1 MLRILEAE
9 HVGDL
14 LHACLRLE
22 QGVLRSFDYLE
33 LDVFSR
39 GPACLRLHQI
49 SEIVGRQT
57 YLGGEVLHRGQ
68 SVQLRHSGIP
78 VVVQQ
83 PLETHKHVV
92 VQFLARDELAFVET
106 HAVVEQDLDVRNDKG
121 LGELVDRMLEFAGNL
136 SHVILYDQP
145 FVDRQVQGLI
155 GCIGEEGV
163 LPYLLGQRGAV
174 QEIGVEQQ
182 GVGFRHGAALDAL
195 DADGLPR
202 GEAYHGLV
210 VVVVLRLSIIDGA
223 AHGLFQEEGVKAES
237 HPVFAFGRLA
247 FRTVEMD
254 DADQRVLGAE
264 SEKPVILFDGVRLD
278 DFHVRFVCPKITLF
292 RGKHHQ
298 KRKRKPTCG
307 SYFRKID
314 TNSVD
319 LSTDILLPPYFRRR
333 YPSIDFQV
341 CCHAENKPQNL
352 RLIRR
357 KNTTFAKSACVMY
370 IYEHKDWPSF
380 SWNQELV
387 HAKLNEVYK
396 AVGYLMGRLSLM
408 GFDDKMSAIAE
419 ALSHDI
425 IASSEIEGVELNT
438 EQVRS
443 SVARKL
449 GVPTTS
455 PVQVSRYVDGVVEM
469 ALDATVNYSAPL
481 THERLFGWHNCLFPS
496 GWSGT
501 VKIDVA
507 QYRSGEMKVISGML
521 GREKVHYAAPSAERV
536 EEEMTRFLEWFNS
549 DTQNGYLKSA
559 VAHLWFVCI
568 HPFDDGNGRIG
579 RAIADM
585 ALSQA
590 ENSSMRFFS
599 ISHQINADK
608 KQYYH
613 ILEKTQK
620 GSCEI
625 TEWILWYL
633 DCLLR
638 SVGQSDRILSRVL
651 NKTIFW
657 QNHAETVISARQR
670 EVLNLYLDGYPGKL
684 TAKNWAR
691 HVKVSPDTAAR
702 DIKDLVGKGILV
714 PQQGRVRDVSY
725 GIQCNDSMLV
735 TPKAKAE

>member
-1 MLRILEAE
+1 
-9 HVGDL
+9 
-14 LHACLRLE
+14 
-22 QGVLRSFDYLE
+22 
-33 LDVFSR
+33 
-39 GPACLRLHQI
+39 
-49 SEIVGRQT
+49 
-57 YLGGEVLHRGQ
+57 
-68 SVQLRHSGIP
+68 
-78 VVVQQ
+78 
-83 PLETHKHVV
+83 
-92 VQFLARDELAFVET
+92 
-106 HAVVEQDLDVRNDKG
+106 
-121 LGELVDRMLEFAGNL
+121 
-136 SHVILYDQP
+136 
-145 FVDRQVQGLI
+145 
-155 GCIGEEGV
+155 
-163 LPYLLGQRGAV
+163 
-174 QEIGVEQQ
+174 
-182 GVGFRHGAALDAL
+182 
-195 DADGLPR
+195 
-202 GEAYHGLV
+202 
-210 VVVVLRLSIIDGA
+210 
-223 AHGLFQEEGVKAES
+223 
-237 HPVFAFGRLA
+237 
-247 FRTVEMD
+247 
-254 DADQRVLGAE
+254 
-264 SEKPVILFDGVRLD
+264 
-278 DFHVRFVCPKITLF
+278 
-292 RGKHHQ
+292 
-298 KRKRKPTCG
+298 
-307 SYFRKID
+307 
-314 TNSVD
+314 
-319 LSTDILLPPYFRRR
+319 
-333 YPSIDFQV
+333 
-341 CCHAENKPQNL
+341 
-352 RLIRR
+352 
-357 KNTTFAKSACVMY
+357 MY

-380 SWNQELV
+380 SWSQELV